1 MKKLFIKT
9 FGCQM
14 NEYDSTRLAQ
24 ALKIAHG
31 LELTDDPTQADVLL
45 LNSCSVREK
54 PQEKVFSQLG
64 QWRLLKKQRP
74 HLIIGVGGCV
84 ASQAGTA
91 ILERAPFVDLI
102 FGPQTLHRVP
112 TLLSEV
118 QRVKKSQV
126 DVSFQKLAK
135 FTCLPPPH
143 ANGPSAFVSVMEG
156 CSRFCTFCIVP
167 YTRGPEI
174 SRQVADVLTEIT
186 ILAEQGVREVNLLG
200 QNVNA
205 YRGCAENGKIV
216 NLAQL
221 IQQIVKIA
229 GIERIRYTTSH
240 PSAFSDSLI
249 EIYAGIPQ
257 LVNHLHLPIQ
267 SGSDRIL
274 ALMRR
279 GHTALD
285 YKNKI
290 EKLRKI
296 RPQLSLSS
304 DFIVGFPGET
314 EADFTATLQL
324 IDEIGFDTSFS
335 FLYSPRP
342 GTAAENF
349 PDDVPLAVKKQRLTQ
364 LQVLLNEQAIQISR
378 QMVGTRQRIL
388 VESFAKKTELE
399 LAGRTENNRVVNFVG
414 DSVLLGQFV
423 EVTITEALPHCLRG
437 RLE

>member
-1 MKKLFIKT
+1 
-9 FGCQM
+9 
-14 NEYDSTRLAQ
+14 
-24 ALKIAHG
+24 
-31 LELTDDPTQADVLL
+31 
-45 LNSCSVREK
+45 
-54 PQEKVFSQLG
+54 
-64 QWRLLKKQRP
+64 
-74 HLIIGVGGCV
+74 
-84 ASQAGTA
+84 
-91 ILERAPFVDLI
+91 
-102 FGPQTLHRVP
+102 
-112 TLLSEV
+112 
-118 QRVKKSQV
+118 
-126 DVSFQKLAK
+126 
-135 FTCLPPPH
+135 
-143 ANGPSAFVSVMEG
+143 
-156 CSRFCTFCIVP
+156 VP

-174 SRQVADVLTEIT
+174 SRPVADVLTEIT
-186 ILAEQGVREVNLLG
+186 ILTEQGVREVNLLG

-205 YRGCAENGKIV
+205 YRGRAEDGKIV

-221 IQQIVKIA
+221 IQHVAKIT

-249 EIYAGIPQ
+249 EMYSEVPQ

-314 EADFTATLQL
+314 EADFTVTLQL

-342 GTAAENF
+342 GTVAENF
-349 PDDVPLAVKKQRLTQ
+349 SDDVPLAIKKQRLFQ
-364 LQVLLNEQAIQISR
+364 LQTILNEQITKISR

-414 DSVLLGQFV
+414 DSMLLGQFV